1 MTRLIWRIIH
11 TTFGLQKPNNVIH
24 MFGTWLQ
31 GIMWK
36 EKSLMLTG
44 VSVVCWAMWLSR
56 NDIVFDNVNPQPCLQ
71 ILFRATYWIRFW
83 DLLRKEDDMN
93 TIPENCQ
100 VLESMA
106 MEIFARNEWRF
117 SNRLRL

>member
-1 MTRLIWRIIH
+1 MARLIWRIIH

-31 GIMWK
+31 GIRWK
-36 EKSLMLTG
+36 EKSL
-44 VSVVCWAMWLSR
+44 SAVCWAMCLSR
-56 NDIVFDNVNPQPCLQ
+56 NDIVFDKVNPQSSLQ

-83 DLLRKEDDMN
+83 ALLQKEEDKI
-93 TIPENCQ
+93 TISENCR
-100 VLESMA
+100 VLESIA
-106 MEIFARNEWRF
+106 MEIFTRNGWRF